1 MSAVFLTQNAPEQL
15 YANTCAGVPVR
26 AKTVLCQ
33 VNFRASRRREYE
45 KNSCCVNRRAFTIRV
60 IYNLQITK

>member
-1 MSAVFLTQNAPEQL
+1 MLIQD
-15 YANTCAGVPVR
+15 TCAGVPVR
-26 AKTVLCQ
+26 AKTVLSQ

-45 KNSCCVNRRAFTIRV
+45 KNSCCVNRRAFILIIRV